1 MLNFIL
7 HRHHWNRLRWP
18 LIAGAVVASAIGSA
32 WATGWRVNLTP
43 SEPVGVYRMMP
54 VAAGT
59 VIRRGDLISFCPPV
73 KLEPFM
79 VSGSCPNSGAPFLKE
94 VVGVPGDVVDV
105 TAAGVTINGRMLPMS
120 RPIAH
125 PKDWPGLMLPVDS
138 GVTKLGSGQYW
149 TYGSGLPKD
158 SFDSRNWGVVERA
171 EVLAVQRS
179 PR

>member
-1 MLNFIL
+1 MNLNI
-7 HRHHWNRLRWP
+7 RRPHWNRLRWP

-43 SEPVGVYRMMP
+43 SEPVGVYRMKP
-54 VAAGT
+54 VAADT
-59 VIRRGDLISFCPPV
+59 VIQRGDLIAFCPPV

-79 VSGSCPNSGAPFLKE
+79 VPGSCPNGGAPFLKE

-125 PKDWPGLMLPVDS
+125 PKDWPGLTLPVDF
-138 GVTKLGSGQYW
+138 GETKLGPGQYW
-149 TYGSGLPKD
+149 TYGSGRPKD
-158 SFDSRNWGVVERA
+158 SFDSRNWGVVGRD
-171 EVLAVQRS
+171 EVHAMQGTA
-179 PR
+179 P